1 MASIT
6 IGALPNQ
13 PLTSLNITGNE
24 KIVTIGPNGKPMVVS
39 VNQILSK
46 VDDTIA
52 DRVEDQVLTSI
63 DNQIEDRVEQVI
75 ENASS
80 TEKEDIDTIFN
91 F

>member
-6 IGALPNQ
+6 IGSLPNQ
-13 PLTSLNITGNE
+13 PLTSLSITGNE
-24 KIVTIGPNGKPMVVS
+24 KIVTIGTNGKPMVVS

-80 TEKEDIDTIFN
+80 TEKEDIDIIFN